1 VYDDLTLDGTCQEGR
16 IYGTRETQR
25 RIAVER
31 MIQSQVKSARKTEP
45 PRVGNPGE
53 GNVSLW
59 LLEWVFTFV
68 RDVEINTGFCL
79 EFLML
84 PFPVRPDDW
93 ELEMPYWNAMNLMER
108 EVLVRLQKAT
118 ATNTLIAQQY
128 TETMDITANEFF
140 KNIINLFMGQP
151 LQLYTSN
158 KAACWHD
165 LKQTRTENVGKY
177 INKIQKFGL
186 S

>member
-1 VYDDLTLDGTCQEGR
+1 MYDDLTLDGSCQEGR

-45 PRVGNPGE
+45 PRLGNPGE

-84 PFPVRPDDW
+84 PFMERPDDW
-93 ELEMPYWNAMNLMER
+93 ELEMPYWIAMEER
-108 EVLVRLQKAT
+108 SIST
-118 ATNTLIAQQY
+118 T
-128 TETMDITANEFF
+128 
-140 KNIINLFMGQP
+140 
-151 LQLYTSN
+151 
-158 KAACWHD
+158 
-165 LKQTRTENVGKY
+165 TENNGDEYTNSAAVHGNDGY
-177 INKIQKFGL
+177 YRE
-186 S
+186 